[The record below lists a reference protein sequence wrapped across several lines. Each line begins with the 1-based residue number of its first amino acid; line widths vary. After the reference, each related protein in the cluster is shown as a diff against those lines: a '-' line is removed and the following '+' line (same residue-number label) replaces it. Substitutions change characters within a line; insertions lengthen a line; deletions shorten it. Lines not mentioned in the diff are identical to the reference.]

1 MSIKLIVTDLDG
13 TFLNS
18 NHVTIPQEN
27 INSFKNA
34 HEMGIKVAI
43 ASGRTKILT
52 DYLTEQLPFLDYL
65 VTSNGAV
72 AYDLKTGN
80 EICSTLISAEQ
91 SAKIFDI
98 LDEYGLCYEI
108 YFDGDCYMNSKSYK
122 MFTPDNVSPHI
133 YALLKD
139 FIKEVPDLSA
149 LLNGKGME
157 KLNILSLSAN
167 ERKEIEKRVLQL
179 GDFSFASSFP
189 MQEGRNGNLEIT
201 HKNSNKG
208 YAVKSLA
215 ESLNIN
221 KENIMCFGDGE
232 NDCTMLEFADYSFA
246 MANGSDYAKNSAKF
260 ITDTNDNCGVAKA
273 IDKYVLDMRN
283 FKGAIFDL
291 DGTLFDSM
299 GIWKDVDLAFFNK
312 RGIEMPEDYQECIKD
327 MHFRPM
333 AEYTKERFNLS
344 DDIHDIMD
352 EWCALCFEE
361 YEKNIALKCGA
372 QEFLKMLKKMGIK
385 IAFATAN
392 TKELSEVCLKSNAI
406 FDLFDANAYL
416 FEAGTNKNEPDIYLL
431 ACKRMGLNPTECI
444 VFEDILPAIKGAK
457 KGGFTVCG
465 VYDAFSEKDTPEIKK
480 NADYYIKSFSELLYK

>member
-27 INSFKNA
+27 IKAFERA

-52 DYLTEQLPFLDYL
+52 DYLTKQLPFLDYL
-65 VTSNGAV
+65 ITSNGAV
-72 AYDLKTGN
+72 AYDLKAEK
-80 EICSTLISAEQ
+80 EICSTLINAEQ
-91 SAKIFDI
+91 SAKIFNI

-122 MFTPDNVSPHI
+122 MFTPSNVAPHI

-139 FIKEVPDLSA
+139 FIKEVPDLST
-149 LLNGKGME
+149 LIGNKGME
-157 KLNILSLSAN
+157 KLNILSLSAKQR
-167 ERKEIEKRVLQL
+167 EEIEEKVSRL
-179 GDFSFASSFP
+179 GEFSFASSFP
-189 MQEGRNGNLEIT
+189 KDECRDGNLEIT

-215 ESLNIN
+215 ESLNVG
-221 KENIMCFGDGE
+221 KENVMCFGDGE
-232 NDCTMLEFADYSFA
+232 NDCTMLQFADYSFA
-246 MANGSDYAKNSAKF
+246 MANGSYYAKNAAKF
-260 ITDTNDNCGVAKA
+260 IADTNDNGGVAKA
-273 IDKYVLDMRN
+273 IDKYILDMRKY
-283 FKGAIFDL
+283 KGAIFDL

-312 RGIEMPEDYQECIKD
+312 RGIEMPVDYQECIKD
-327 MHFRPM
+327 MHFKPM
-333 AEYTKERFNLS
+333 AEYTKERFNLP

-352 EWCALCFEE
+352 EWCELCFDE
-361 YEKNIALKCGA
+361 YEKNILLKDGGE
-372 QEFLKMLKKMGIK
+372 EFLKMLKQMGIK

-392 TKELSEVCLKSNAI
+392 TKELSEVCLKSNRI

-431 ACKRMGLNPTECI
+431 ACKRMGLTPSECI
-444 VFEDILPAIKGAK
+444 VFEDILPAIQGAK

-465 VYDAFSEKDTPEIKK
+465 VYDSFSEKDTEEITT
-480 NADYYIKSFSELLYK
+480 NADYYIKSFAELLYK